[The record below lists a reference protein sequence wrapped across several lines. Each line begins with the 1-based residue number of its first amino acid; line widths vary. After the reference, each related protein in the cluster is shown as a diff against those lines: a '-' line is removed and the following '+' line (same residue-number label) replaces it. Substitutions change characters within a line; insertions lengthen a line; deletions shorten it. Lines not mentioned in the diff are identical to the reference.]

1 MSVQSAHP
9 VGITKGPGETIHE
22 FTFIS
27 RDEQRVLK
35 NGEYVY
41 YELEAAETA
50 DGARGAAPRQVLGR
64 IQHRVPVQLYP
75 DTFLSEPQVA
85 PAQVAA
91 LVGYDQRASDLFE
104 MHVAIMGYYD
114 GELGTFVNPWIP
126 PSSGTPIYLPDAA
139 LLADVLSR
147 TNSGGAGRPPVRAP
161 LTPPPPRDPVALH
174 AHAPLP
180 P

>member
-1 MSVQSAHP
+1 MSQTTAVP
-9 VGITKGPGETIHE
+9 VGIARGRGETIHE

-27 RDEQRVLK
+27 RDEKGVLK

-50 DGARGAAPRQVLGR
+50 DGARGARPRQVLGR

-91 LVGYDQRASDLFE
+91 LVGYDQRASELFE
-104 MHVAIMGYYD
+104 LHVPITGYYD
-114 GELGTFVNPWIP
+114 GALSTFVNP
-126 PSSGTPIYLPDAA
+126 
-139 LLADVLSR
+139 
-147 TNSGGAGRPPVRAP
+147 
-161 LTPPPPRDPVALH
+161 
-174 AHAPLP
+174 
-180 P
+180 